1 MFPDKI
7 YYEPDSLNYELGQQ
21 LKEKYSDVPWVPI
34 ETHNKI
40 DELRTRPNK
49 DFPSLK
55 QVIVIGVR
63 KTHNY
68 VPNHKVSD
76 FLVPYTSSGCTA
88 MCHYCYLVCNYNKCA
103 YLRLFVN
110 RDQMLKKIMDHGSR
124 SQKDYTYEIG
134 SNSDLVLE
142 NTITGNLSWTI
153 EQFSKSQYGSLTFP
167 TKFNQVEPLL
177 GLNHGGRVIIRM
189 SVNPQSIISR
199 FEPGTSS
206 LNARLTALNRMCDAG
221 YKVGLL
227 IAPVILT
234 EDWKTLYSELIDT
247 LSLQLSDKVK
257 REALIEIIFMTYS
270 YVHNAINTEAFPK
283 SEQLYSKELMT
294 GRGRGRY
301 CYRNELKTD
310 GEIFLRNMIELKLK
324 EMTILYVV

>member
-1 MFPDKI
+1 
-7 YYEPDSLNYELGQQ
+7 
-21 LKEKYSDVPWVPI
+21 
-34 ETHNKI
+34 
-40 DELRTRPNK
+40 
-49 DFPSLK
+49 
-55 QVIVIGVR
+55 
-63 KTHNY
+63 
-68 VPNHKVSD
+68 
-76 FLVPYTSSGCTA
+76 
-88 MCHYCYLVCNYNKCA
+88 
-103 YLRLFVN
+103 
-110 RDQMLKKIMDHGSR
+110 
-124 SQKDYTYEIG
+124 
-134 SNSDLVLE
+134 
-142 NTITGNLSWTI
+142 
-153 EQFSKSQYGSLTFP
+153 
-167 TKFNQVEPLL
+167 VEPLL